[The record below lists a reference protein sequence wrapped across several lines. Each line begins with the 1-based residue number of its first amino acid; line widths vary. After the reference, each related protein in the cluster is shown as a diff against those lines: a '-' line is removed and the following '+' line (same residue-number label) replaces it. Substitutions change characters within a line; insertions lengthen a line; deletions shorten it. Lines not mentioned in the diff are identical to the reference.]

1 MAKNIYPLIHFHIRG
16 NAFLIGSRLKECC
29 PMCEEERQAIKRL
42 NALLRTGRTAQ
53 TNG

>member
-1 MAKNIYPLIHFHIRG
+1 MAGNLYPLIHFHTRG

-29 PMCEEERQAIKRL
+29 PMCEEERQEIKRL
-42 NALLRTGRTAQ
+42 NAILRTEKPAQ